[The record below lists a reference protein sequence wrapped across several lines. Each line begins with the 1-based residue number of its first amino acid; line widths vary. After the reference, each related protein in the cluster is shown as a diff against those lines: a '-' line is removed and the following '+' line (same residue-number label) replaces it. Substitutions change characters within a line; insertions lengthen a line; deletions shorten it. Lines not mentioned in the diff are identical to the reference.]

1 MEKLILVTSSHFF
14 FKSDLKCCS
23 ERAVKITCNPNKAR
37 EKIATR
43 CVWFLFSLVEKLA
56 RHFKPITRRSNHDR
70 VITFDSHLKTVLVR
84 VCELVTVLRDT
95 FVDHDQLCCC
105 LVSSACSVACLV
117 QTVGSYWISS
127 LSHSLCLWIVFIW
140 LARSRES
147 YFDGNNSSK
156 VGRPYV

>member
-1 MEKLILVTSSHFF
+1 MRGQLKSRATQTKRGKKSRQGAFGFGFDSHW
-14 FKSDLKCCS
+14 LKNW
-23 ERAVKITCNPNKAR
+23 RNI
-37 EKIATR
+37 
-43 CVWFLFSLVEKLA
+43 
-56 RHFKPITRRSNHDR
+56 FKPITKRSNHNR

-117 QTVGSYWISS
+117 QTVRSYWISS

>member
-1 MEKLILVTSSHFF
+1 MRGQLKSRATQTKRGKKSRQGAFGFGFDSHW
-14 FKSDLKCCS
+14 LKNW
-23 ERAVKITCNPNKAR
+23 RDI
-37 EKIATR
+37 
-43 CVWFLFSLVEKLA
+43 
-56 RHFKPITRRSNHDR
+56 FKPITKRSNHDR

-95 FVDHDQLCCC
+95 IVDHDKLCCC

-117 QTVGSYWISS
+117 QTVRSYWISS

>member
-1 MEKLILVTSSHFF
+1 MRGQL
-14 FKSDLKCCS
+14 KS
-23 ERAVKITCNPNKAR
+23 RATQTKRGKKSRQGAFGFGFGLYPH
-37 EKIATR
+37 
-43 CVWFLFSLVEKLA
+43 WLLA